1 MSNSLIVVIVFL
13 GGFAIASMVVHIIGR
28 KWEPV
33 PLPKYTVYTNG
44 MVFEH
49 CVFSRDPLSDGKRL
63 ITSDGMTLILGGT
76 YAIVEEKWSI
86 KHKEGENEQHED

>member
-13 GGFAIASMVVHIIGR
+13 GGFAIASVVVRIIGR
-28 KWEPV
+28 KWEPA

-49 CVFSRDPLSDGKRL
+49 CRFSRDPLSDEKRL
-63 ITSDGMTLILGGT
+63 ITSDGMILILGGT
-76 YAIVEEKWSI
+76 YAIVEEKWATR
-86 KHKEGENEQHED
+86 HKEDGDGSAEQ